1 MSELISVG
9 FVFLVQVVEASRAL
23 PTHPCVREAGPLG
36 PRRHSRM
43 VFLAMPSGPAASLQS
58 MRLGRA
64 TLQAA
69 EAEAEAGAA
78 RQSMALLD
86 EVLVRPRQIA
96 QY

>member
-1 MSELISVG
+1 
-9 FVFLVQVVEASRAL
+9 
-23 PTHPCVREAGPLG
+23 
-36 PRRHSRM
+36 M

-78 RQSMALLD
+78 RQSMALMD